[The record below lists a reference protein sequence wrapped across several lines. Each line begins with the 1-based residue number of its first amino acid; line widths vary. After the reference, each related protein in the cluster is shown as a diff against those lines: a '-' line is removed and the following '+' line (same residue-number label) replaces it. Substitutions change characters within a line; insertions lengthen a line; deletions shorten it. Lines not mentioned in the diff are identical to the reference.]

1 MSRKGNRSVGRYA
14 AVFAGMLLCV
24 AVGADADCGKALIG
38 YGWDF
43 LEATTEDVYRNRA
56 KFAGSGVDGVLM
68 SIDGRKSDGSP
79 FKGRYVMTEYA
90 MCERDFASA
99 RSQLPAIMSCKGL
112 KESMALMLMTPR
124 KRISWNDDRA
134 WAVISNNVALIARIA
149 KAGGMKGLSIDHED
163 YYRQRQF
170 NQLPNDPNGIWN
182 MARNRGR
189 QIFGGLFAE
198 FPDAKLLGF
207 WMFSDGGRL
216 WRAFLNGMLDVMPET
231 AKFIDGN
238 ENFGYQASA
247 EKGDFRSDT
256 WYITRSLR
264 NSAVMPENHRK
275 YDRCVSVSF
284 GQYIDAYTSTNA
296 ASTYFI
302 PPLNGSR
309 VERLEDNLS
318 DAVRYSDD
326 LVWIYGERGTW
337 IDWDRK
343 DHPKLKPQPWT
354 ARIPGFARALR
365 VAAGDG
371 SSINDDIA
379 SGALVNL
386 VPNSGCDATKGSA
399 IPKPYSA
406 WSRLKEPPPEGIF
419 SHDTEDGCLKK
430 GCLRLTGD
438 GCYCLAVRGLIPGEA
453 VYVRLK
459 VKGCGSVGY
468 DWQTGKTRLWYT
480 NRGGIPERQ
489 SKPDASAWREVFAR
503 LTVPERVSALNLVL
517 GGGAGDSAV
526 KFDDIAVYVRSR
538 K

>member
-1 MSRKGNRSVGRYA
+1 MLSAKK
-14 AVFAGMLLCV
+14 AVVAGMLFC
-24 AVGADADCGKALIG
+24 AAADAVADGRKVLIG

-56 KFAGSGVDGVLM
+56 KFADSGVDGVLM
-68 SIDGRKSDGSP
+68 SIDGRKSDGSS
-79 FKGRYVMTEYA
+79 FRGRYVMTEYA
-90 MCERDFASA
+90 MREREFETT
-99 RSQLPAIMSCKGL
+99 RSQLPAIMSSKGL

-124 KRISWNDDRA
+124 KRISWTDDDA
-134 WAVISNNVALIARIA
+134 WVVISNNVALIARIG
-149 KAGGMKGLSIDHED
+149 KSGGMKGLAIDHED
-163 YYRQRQF
+163 YYRARQF
-170 NQLPNDPNGIWN
+170 NQLPDDPNGIWEI
-182 MARNRGR
+182 ARNRGR
-189 QIFGGLFAE
+189 QVFGGLFAE
-198 FPDAKLLGF
+198 FPEAKVLGF

-247 EKGDFRSDT
+247 EKGDFRADT
-256 WYITRSLR
+256 WYITHSLR
-264 NSAVMPENHRK
+264 NSAVLPENRRK
-275 YDRCVSVSF
+275 YDKCVSVSF

-309 VERLEDNLS
+309 VERLEDNLA

-343 DHPKLKPQPWT
+343 DHPKLKPQRWT
-354 ARIPGFARALR
+354 RRIPGFARALR
-365 VAAGDG
+365 VAAGVASAIDA
-371 SSINDDIA
+371 DIV

-419 SHDTEDGCLKK
+419 SYDTDDGCQKK

-438 GCYCLAVRGLIPGEA
+438 GCYCLGVRGLIPGEA

-459 VKGCGSVGY
+459 VKGNGSVGY

-480 NRGGIPERQ
+480 NRGGLSASQ
-489 SKPDASAWREVFAR
+489 SKPDASGWREVFAR
-503 LTVPERVSALNLVL
+503 LTVPERVTVLNLVL
-517 GGGAGDSAV
+517 GGGTGDCAA